1 MFPYLEPKLG
11 TVVVWGIFCLFGYNF
26 TFAQSDLEK
35 AAKALQIFSDT
46 LNKIQNP
53 NQPNSQN
60 PYNNQPQQAPQN
72 QKSGG
77 KPEGSTPELD
87 WGTKVLP
94 DNTVFPSIIFSL
106 PSVAP
111 GTPFFEFLNG
121 KNPQNLIGDPASC
134 IAVLTVPKQ
143 NLERITVRLTAEPFL
158 RQSSISVNDL
168 RAGSPKIIKPT
179 LNWDFQ
185 ALRRNPQSSPAT
197 LVTEF
202 IDQQG
207 RIVGQTQ
214 KRVMIRSANECPIL
228 PSPRPTPIDDFLIG
242 FVNENSP
249 LVDTVLQ
256 YGQDSTL
263 SRSYSGYSDPSTFW
277 NQLFSVWYS
286 LQKRGIRYSNIAA
299 VAPPGFGAM
308 PAQHIRFMDES
319 ILRSQA
325 NCIDGTVLLA
335 SVYTR
340 LGFKAGVVLLKIGD
354 HPQMLPDHAILAV
367 KAPQGDIAHA
377 LIDSTV
383 MGNAQFAGKSF
394 QTASWENFNNALY
407 VAGQGMDKSRR
418 AGYIPKI
425 VYVDEA
431 RANGIRP
438 IPILSAYGQ

>member
-1 MFPYLEPKLG
+1 MPLKQGNRFARIAVLG
-11 TVVVWGIFCLFGYNF
+11 FLWLTGNNF
-26 TFAQSDLEK
+26 SVAQSDLEK
-35 AAKALQIFSDT
+35 AAKALQIFSET

-60 PYNNQPQQAPQN
+60 PYNNQPQQAQQN

-94 DNTVFPSIIFSL
+94 DNTIFPSIIFSL
-106 PSVAP
+106 PSVAQ

-121 KNPQNLIGDPASC
+121 KIPQNIIGDPASC

-143 NLERITVRLTAEPFL
+143 NLDRVTVRLTAEPFL
-158 RQSSISVNDL
+158 KQSSLSVHGL
-168 RAGSPKIIKPT
+168 RAGVPKIIKPT

-185 ALRRNPQSSPAT
+185 ALRRNPQSAPAT
-197 LVTEF
+197 LLTEF
-202 IDQQG
+202 IDNDG
-207 RIVGQTQ
+207 RTLGQTQ

-228 PSPRPTPIDDFLIG
+228 PSPKPTPIDDFLMG

-249 LVDTVLQ
+249 LVDVVLQ

-263 SRSYSGYSDPSTFW
+263 SRNYSGYLDPSTFW

-299 VAPPGFGAM
+299 VAPPGFGVM
-308 PAQHIRFMDES
+308 PSQHIRFMDES

-340 LGFKAGVVLLKIGD
+340 LGFKAGVVLLKTGD

-367 KAPQGDIAHA
+367 KAPQGDVSHA

-394 QTASWENFNNALY
+394 QTASWENFNNSLY
-407 VAGQGMDKSRR
+407 VAAQGMEKSRR

>member
-1 MFPYLEPKLG
+1 MA
-11 TVVVWGIFCLFGYNF
+11 GI
-26 TFAQSDLEK
+26 
-35 AAKALQIFSDT
+35 
-46 LNKIQNP
+46 
-53 NQPNSQN
+53 
-60 PYNNQPQQAPQN
+60 
-72 QKSGG
+72 
-77 KPEGSTPELD
+77 TPELD

-106 PSVAP
+106 PSVSP

-121 KNPQNLIGDPASC
+121 KISQNIIGDPASC

-143 NLERITVRLTAEPFL
+143 NLDRVTVRLTAEPFL
-158 RQSSISVNDL
+158 RQSSLTVNQL

-185 ALRRNPQSSPAT
+185 ALRKNPQSCPAT
-197 LVTEF
+197 LTTEF
-202 IDQQG
+202 IGADG
-207 RIVGQTQ
+207 EIIGQTQ
-214 KRVMIRSANECPIL
+214 KRVMVRSVNECPIL

-249 LVDTVLQ
+249 LVDIVLQ
-256 YGQDSTL
+256 YGQDSNL
-263 SRSYSGYSDPSTFW
+263 SSSFSGTQDPGTFW

-286 LQKRGIRYSNIAA
+286 LQKRGIRYSNIAT
-299 VAPPGFGAM
+299 VAPPAFGVM
-308 PAQHIRFMDES
+308 PSQHIRFMDES

-367 KAPQGDIAHA
+367 KSPQGDAGHA

-394 QTASWENFNNALY
+394 QSASWENFNNALY
-407 VAGQGMDKSRR
+407 TASQGMEKSRR

-431 RANGIRP
+431 RSNGIRP
-438 IPILSAYGQ
+438 IPILSSYGQ